1 LRGAFDFLCYNA
13 THNGEEGRVASPTAF
28 DSFCGSRFYH
38 AASTVKDQPRRK
50 GYLMIEVVI
59 DSIRISLISQHR
71 IVMLRDVDGERRLPI
86 WIGPCEAEAIT
97 IKLQDVEIARP
108 VTHDLL
114 KNVIEEVGGTVSHIL
129 INELRDQ
136 VFYARLFVDI
146 NGEMLE
152 IDCRPS
158 DAIAVAV
165 RAKVPIFVEELVM
178 EEAGILPE
186 PDVDEEVDEQGAE
199 KLDAFKDFV
208 DTLDFDDFEGD
219 E

>member
-1 LRGAFDFLCYNA
+1 
-13 THNGEEGRVASPTAF
+13 
-28 DSFCGSRFYH
+28 
-38 AASTVKDQPRRK
+38 
-50 GYLMIEVVI
+50 
-59 DSIRISLISQHR
+59 
-71 IVMLRDVDGERRLPI
+71 
-86 WIGPCEAEAIT
+86 
-97 IKLQDVEIARP
+97 VEIARP

-146 NGEMLE
+146 SGEMLE

-158 DAIAVAV
+158 DSIAVAV
-165 RAKVPIFVEELVM
+165 RAKVPIFVEEAVM

-186 PDVDEEVDEQGAE
+186 PDVDEELGEQEAE

-208 DTLDFDDFEGD
+208 DTLDFDDLEGD

>member
-1 LRGAFDFLCYNA
+1 
-13 THNGEEGRVASPTAF
+13 
-28 DSFCGSRFYH
+28 
-38 AASTVKDQPRRK
+38 
-50 GYLMIEVVI
+50 MIEVVI

-97 IKLQDVEIARP
+97 IELQDVEIARP

-114 KNVIEEVGGTVSHIL
+114 KNVIVEVGGTVSHIL

-136 VFYARLFVDI
+136 VFYARLFVDLD
-146 NGEMLE
+146 GEMLE

-165 RAKVPIFVEELVM
+165 RAKVPIFVEETVM
-178 EEAGILPE
+178 DEAGILPE
-186 PDVDEEVDEQGAE
+186 PDVDEEVDEQEAE